1 MSAPFIRPAVDADLP
16 AIAAIYGEAVRNG
29 SATFEIDPPDVAE
42 MTARW
47 RRLVDAGHPWL
58 VARDTDT
65 VLGFAYA
72 GPYNTR
78 PAYLHTGEDSI
89 YLQPAA
95 RGGGIGTALL
105 TALIAEAQSRGFRQ
119 MIALI
124 GDSANAPSI
133 RLHARCGFQPVGIYR
148 DIGWKHGRWVDVVM
162 MQRHLG
168 EGGSTPPG
176 DRR

>member
-1 MSAPFIRPAVDADLP
+1 MYSPAMRPAREADLA

-29 SATFEIDPPDVAE
+29 SATFEIDPPDMSE

-47 RRLVDAGHPWL
+47 KKLVDGGHPYL
-58 VARDTDT
+58 VAEEEGA
-65 VLGFAYA
+65 VVGFAYA
-72 GPYNTR
+72 GPYNAR
-78 PAYLHTGEDSI
+78 PAYRHTVEDSI
-89 YLQPAA
+89 YLHASA

-105 TALIAEAQSRGFRQ
+105 TALLVESQALGFRQ

-148 DIGWKHGRWVDVVM
+148 DVGWKHGRWLDVVM

-168 EGGSTPPG
+168 EGGTTPP
-176 DRR
+176 REKL